1 VHPFGIRDTG
11 PFEEAAIIPA
21 RSIVCVAPVLPT
33 DTRQYSLAL
42 AETNWLRALI
52 CGAAY
57 HDDSLTG
64 RSLTYIDTV
73 LNRRIRLSTENRCIR
88 EAIPTGDVCFHP
100 VTEILAGVLSKLGLK
115 RSSEL
120 SNDAIFSRLD
130 RAASRQVRKTD
141 RLVIGREDCCL
152 QTFRAGH
159 RVGALALYDLPTAH
173 HSAVRTI
180 RKVEDQEFPSAER
193 LEVDALTFRDDRL
206 KRKDREIEAADYIL
220 APSQFVKN
228 SLVNATVDP
237 EKVKVVPYGCET
249 GRDFHPLRGS
259 ENTVLY
265 VGRLSRAK
273 GIPRL
278 LRVWKK
284 LGAYRTHTLRLIGKQ
299 FLQPSFLADYAG
311 MYEHI
316 PNMPRSEL
324 WKHYSA
330 AQLFVFPS
338 ACDGFGLVLNEAM
351 SCGTP
356 IIASSN
362 TGAPG
367 FITEGVEGVTYEHG
381 NDEALATHLEQMLS
395 NPKRTAEMGRA
406 AHEFAQVNGWVRYRA
421 SIREF
426 VERLLGK
433 SCV

>member
-1 VHPFGIRDTG
+1 MMPVVQS
-11 PFEEAAIIPA
+11 
-21 RSIVCVAPVLPT
+21 RSVVCVAPVLPT
-33 DTRQYSLAL
+33 DTRQYTLAL
-42 AETNWLRALI
+42 AETNWLRAMV

-57 HDDSLTG
+57 HDDSATG
-64 RSLTYIDTV
+64 TALTYFDTL
-73 LNRRIRLSTENRCIR
+73 LNRRTRLSTENRCIR
-88 EAIPTGDVCFHP
+88 EAIPTKDVHFHP
-100 VTEILAGVLSKLGLK
+100 IAEILTEVLSKFGLK
-115 RSSEL
+115 RPSDI
-120 SNDAIFSRLD
+120 SNDAIFSKLD
-130 RAASRQVRKTD
+130 RAASRKVRKTD

-159 RVGALALYDLPTAH
+159 RVGAKALYDLPTAH
-173 HSAVRTI
+173 HLAVRKI
-180 RKVEDQEFPSAER
+180 RDVEQLEFPTAEAI
-193 LEVDALTFRDDRL
+193 EVDTSPFRYDRL
-206 KRKDREIEAADYIL
+206 KRKNREIETADHIL
-220 APSQFVKN
+220 APSHFVKQ
-228 SLVNATVDP
+228 SLVNAKIHP
-237 EKVKVVPYGCET
+237 EKVTVVPYGCET
-249 GRDFHPLRGS
+249 GRDFHPLRGR

-299 FLQPSFLADYAG
+299 FLQPSFLAEYAG

-316 PNMPRSEL
+316 PNRPRSEL
-324 WKHYSA
+324 WKHYCA
-330 AQLFVFPS
+330 AQLFIFPS
-338 ACDGFGLVLNEAM
+338 ACDGFGLVLNEAL

-381 NDEALATHLEQMLS
+381 DDEALATHLEQMLS
-395 NPKRTAEMGRA
+395 NPIRTAEMGRA
-406 AHEFAQVNGWVRYRA
+406 AYEFAQVNGWVRYRA

>member
-1 VHPFGIRDTG
+1 M
-11 PFEEAAIIPA
+11 
-21 RSIVCVAPVLPT
+21 LPT

-42 AETNWLRALI
+42 AEVHWLRAMI

-57 HDDSLTG
+57 HDDSVTAKAL
-64 RSLTYIDTV
+64 SYFDSV
-73 LNRRIRLSTENRCIR
+73 LNRRTRLSSENRCIR
-88 EAIPTGDVCFHP
+88 EAIPTADVHFYP
-100 VTEILAGVLSKLGLK
+100 IAEILAEVMSKFGLK
-115 RSSEL
+115 RPSEIT
-120 SNDAIFSRLD
+120 NDATFSKLD
-130 RAASRQVRKTD
+130 QAASRKVRKTD

-159 RVGALALYDLPTAH
+159 RVGAMTLYDLPTAH
-173 HSAVRTI
+173 HSAVRAI
-180 RKVEDQEFPSAER
+180 RDVEAHAFPAAER
-193 LEVDALTFRDDRL
+193 LEAEASTFRQDRL
-206 KRKDREIEAADYIL
+206 TRKDREIETAEHIL
-220 APSQFVKN
+220 APSHFVKR
-228 SLVNATVDP
+228 SLVNAKIHP
-237 EKVKVVPYGCET
+237 EKVTVVPYGCEI
-249 GRDFHPLRGS
+249 GREFRPLRTR

-284 LGAYRTHTLRLIGKQ
+284 LGAHRTHILRLIGKQ
-299 FLQPSFLADYAG
+299 FLQPSFLADYSG
-311 MYEHI
+311 TYEHI

-338 ACDGFGLVLNEAM
+338 ACDGFGLVLNEAL

-356 IIASSN
+356 VIASSN

-381 NDEALATHLEQMLS
+381 DDEALATHLEQMLA

-406 AHEFAQVNGWVRYRA
+406 AYEFAQLNGWVRYRA
-421 SIREF
+421 SIREL

-433 SCV
+433 GRV

>member
-1 VHPFGIRDTG
+1 M
-11 PFEEAAIIPA
+11 
-21 RSIVCVAPVLPT
+21 LPT

-42 AETNWLRALI
+42 AEMNWLRALI

-57 HDDSLTG
+57 HDDSVTG
-64 RSLTYIDTV
+64 RALTCFDSV

-88 EAIPTGDVCFHP
+88 EAIPAKDVHFHP
-100 VTEILAGVLSKLGLK
+100 TAEILSGLLSNFGLK
-115 RSSEL
+115 KSSEY
-120 SNDAIFSRLD
+120 SNDAIFSKLD
-130 RAASRQVRKTD
+130 RAASRKLRMTD

-159 RVGALALYDLPTAH
+159 RVGAIALYDLPTAH
-173 HSAVRTI
+173 HSAVRRI
-180 RKVEDQEFPSAER
+180 RNVEQLAFPTAEAI
-193 LEVDALTFRDDRL
+193 EVDSSPFRHDRL
-206 KRKDREIEAADYIL
+206 NRKDREIETADHIL
-220 APSQFVKN
+220 VPSHFVKQ
-228 SLVNATVDP
+228 SLVKAKIDSA
-237 EKVKVVPYGCET
+237 KVSVVPYGCET
-249 GRDFHPLRGS
+249 GRAFHPQRTR

-324 WKHYSA
+324 WQHYSV

-338 ACDGFGLVLNEAM
+338 ACDGFGLVLNEAL

-362 TGAPG
+362 TGVPG

-381 NDEALATHLEQMLS
+381 DDEALATHLEQMLS

-406 AHEFAQVNGWVRYRA
+406 AYEFAQFNGWVRYRA
-421 SIREF
+421 SIRDL

-433 SCV
+433 CYV